1 MDQTPERPP
10 HILVVEDDPGYQ
22 RLLELLI
29 KRLKC
34 SCDCCFDGKAA
45 LDYIASHPCD
55 LMIIDINIPEL
66 DGFMVAFKLRESGYT
81 LPIIA
86 ISALKLEGIA
96 RKAKAVGFNEFLQKP
111 VEPQDIQRILDT
123 YVLTAKRAADKMQ

>member
-1 MDQTPERPP
+1 MDQSPERQP
-10 HILVVEDDPGYQ
+10 HILVVEDDAGYQ
-22 RLLELLI
+22 RLLELSI

-45 LDYIASHPCD
+45 IDYIASHPCD
-55 LMIIDINIPEL
+55 MMIIDINIPEL

-81 LPIIA
+81 LPMVA

-96 RKAKAVGFNEFLQKP
+96 RKAKAVGFNDFLQKP
-111 VEPQDIQRILDT
+111 VEPESIQRLLDE
-123 YVLTAKRAADKMQ
+123 YVFENKARG